1 MLGDE
6 DRMTTHGGLLAVVRW
21 MCRCKAFGDEGRS
34 VLHDRIKAP
43 AFQIESGL
51 IVQMKA

>member
-6 DRMTTHGGLLAVVRW
+6 HRMTAHGRLFAIALRVCG
-21 MCRCKAFGDEGRS
+21 CEAFGDESRS
-34 VLHDRIKAP
+34 MIHNGVEAP
-43 AFQIESGL
+43 VFQIESGL

>member
-1 MLGDE
+1 MLGNE
-6 DRMTTHGGLLAVVRW
+6 DWMTAHGGLLPIAWRVCW
-21 MCRCKAFGDEGRS
+21 GEAFGDEGRS
-34 VLHDRIKAP
+34 MTHDSIKAP

>member
-6 DRMTTHGGLLAVVRW
+6 DRMTTHGSLFAVTRR
-21 MCRCKAFGDEGRS
+21 MRRCEAFGDERCPM
-34 VLHDRIKAP
+34 LHDNIKAP